1 VVIIGSG
8 VGGLSCGA
16 ILARCS
22 PARAARMGHPPVDTV
37 ASSHCA
43 CRSTTLPPAQRET
56 PASHTHTLH
65 VLTPSHTAALS
76 HTLLLPLLSTRLAG
90 AHSLT
95 GRYGYKVTVCE
106 SHYLAGGA
114 AHSFQRD
121 GYTFDSGP
129 SFYSGISQFPSVNPL
144 GQVLHALDEP
154 VDCITYDRWQ
164 CHLPEGLFTC
174 VADADQYR
182 AALGKL
188 GGAGAESDWR
198 KLEKEMEPLAEA
210 AAGLPAAALR
220 FDAAVALTLW
230 KFLPAVLKS
239 GPRAAMLQQ
248 PFIQLMDKV
257 GVRNKFVRN
266 MYVAFFHPPC

>member
-1 VVIIGSG
+1 
-8 VGGLSCGA
+8 
-16 ILARCS
+16 
-22 PARAARMGHPPVDTV
+22 M
-37 ASSHCA
+37 
-43 CRSTTLPPAQRET
+43 
-56 PASHTHTLH
+56 HTHT
-65 VLTPSHTAALS
+65 HT
-76 HTLLLPLLSTRLAG
+76 H
-90 AHSLT
+90 
-95 GRYGYKVTVCE
+95 RYGYKVTVCE

-114 AHSFQRD
+114 AHSFERD

-154 VDCITYDRWQ
+154 VECVTYDRWQ

-220 FDAAVALTLW
+220 FDPAVALTLW

-239 GPRAAMLQQ
+239 GPRAAMLQE
-248 PFIQLMDKV
+248 PFIKLIDKV

-266 MYVAFFHPPC
+266 MYEHGAYLRPLYCG